1 MDAHRTLEPFRRGKL
16 ARLALLAALGLL
28 ALLASPRAA
37 PAQQGLV
44 TGLTGADQ
52 YQSGSPAT
60 RALWYDRTLGTGA
73 GIVRLSIEWRD
84 AAPQRPANPANP
96 ASYNLTSLDGS
107 VRDAAARGV
116 QTLITVN
123 SAPRWAEG
131 PGRPASLPE
140 TASWKPDPTALAQFM
155 QAVAARYSGGFDPDG
170 GGPQPPVPAVQALQ
184 VLNEPNQDAWLAP
197 QFDGKAI
204 IGPDQYRVLLNAS
217 YGAIKAVNPGMLVV
231 TGGTSPYGDPPGGPY
246 PPGGARVRPVQF
258 WRELLCVHPE
268 TVTETVNVKKLK
280 KALSKARK
288 TGNQAKI
295 KKLQKKLKKAKTTTT
310 SFVRT
315 QGCPGPAQF
324 DVLAHQAIDNT
335 GGGPLKSGPDADDAS
350 TPDLGRVVG
359 VLRAAESLGT
369 LPGSHPVWVTEF
381 WWDSSPPNPVG
392 APLDLQAAWLEHSLY
407 LFWKAG
413 ASAAINFAI
422 RDSTAYPVTRNGYQ
436 SGLFFLDGS
445 AKPALTA
452 FRFPFVTERINRETL
467 RAWGKAPEGGTLL
480 IQRQQGADWVT
491 IKELQVSKGSVFDT
505 ELRSSGPFPATAL
518 RATVGASQ
526 SLVWQQSDNEP
537 TCKGNPATIVGTDGP
552 DQIAGTAAADVIA
565 ALGGNDTVRA
575 LAGNDVV
582 CGGPGKDTLKGGK
595 GKDTLLGQAGKDTLN
610 GGPGRDL
617 CKGGKGND
625 TASKCEVE
633 KSI

>member
-1 MDAHRTLEPFRRGKL
+1 LDAHWTLEPFRRGKL
-16 ARLALLAALGLL
+16 ARVALLVALGLL
-28 ALLASPRAA
+28 VQLALPTAA

-44 TGLTGADQ
+44 TGLTGAEQ
-52 YQSGSPAT
+52 YQSGIPAT
-60 RALWYDRTLGTGA
+60 RALWYDRTLDTGA
-73 GIVRLSIEWRD
+73 GIVRLSIEWRET
-84 AAPQRPANPANP
+84 APQRPANPANP
-96 ASYNLTSLDGS
+96 ASYNLSSLDGS

-123 SAPRWAEG
+123 SAPAWAEG

-140 TASWKPDPTALAQFM
+140 TASWKPNPSDLAAFM

-170 GGPQPPVPAVQALQ
+170 GGPQPRVPAVQALQ

-197 QFDGKAI
+197 QFDGKSI
-204 IGPDQYRVLLNAS
+204 IGPDQYRTLLNAS
-217 YGAIKAVNPGMLVV
+217 YAAIKAVNPGMLVV

-280 KALSKARK
+280 KALSKAKK

-310 SFVRT
+310 TTSFVRT
-315 QGCPGPAQF
+315 AGCPGPALF

-335 GGGPLKSGPDADDAS
+335 GGGPLKSGPDPDDAS

-359 VLRAAESLGT
+359 VLRAAEGLGT

-381 WWDSSPPNPVG
+381 WWDSNPPNPVG
-392 APLDLQAAWLEHSLY
+392 APLEVQAAWLEHSLY

-422 RDSTAYPVTRNGYQ
+422 RDSTLYPVTRNGYQ
-436 SGLFFLDGS
+436 SGLYFLDGS
-445 AKPALTA
+445 PKPALTA

-491 IKELQVSKGSVFDT
+491 IKELPVSKGAVFDT

-518 RATVGASQ
+518 RARVGASQ

-537 TCKGNPATIVGTDGP
+537 TCKGNPATIVGTDGK
-552 DQIAGTAAADVIA
+552 DVGKGTSGKDVMVG
-565 ALGGNDTVRA
+565 LGGNDKLSG
-575 LAGNDVV
+575 LAGNDLI
-582 CGGPGKDTLKGGK
+582 CGGAGKDTLKGGK
-595 GKDTLLGQAGKDTLN
+595 GDDKLYGEADKDTLKGGAGNDKLKGGAGKD
-610 GGPGRDL
+610 
-617 CKGGKGND
+617 KQ
-625 TASKCEVE
+625 VQ
-633 KSI
+633 